1 MTLKEKF
8 HQWLKTDPFGSK
20 DRVTLREAQCEVIAE
35 EFAIEFAEWLIDG
48 HVSKLTLEEFKK
60 QKEKENEL
68 FDERLA
74 EKIKEEKEK
83 LLKVTPFN
91 YCGIASQLI
100 KYLK

>member
-60 QKEKENEL
+60 QKETNMCQYCGLEDGNH
-68 FDERLA
+68 
-74 EKIKEEKEK
+74 K
-83 LLKVTPFN
+83 LSCPVIKVTM
-91 YCGIASQLI
+91 II
-100 KYLK
+100 